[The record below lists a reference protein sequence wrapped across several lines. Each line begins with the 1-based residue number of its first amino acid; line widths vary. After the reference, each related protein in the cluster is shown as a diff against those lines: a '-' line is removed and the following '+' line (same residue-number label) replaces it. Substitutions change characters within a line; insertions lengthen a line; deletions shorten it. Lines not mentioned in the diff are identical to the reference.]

1 MPNAGPVPAV
11 ATTIL
16 SVSMLAVFA
25 LAAGSVYVI
34 RRLGNR
40 RQSLLMFAAAAVL
53 LVNVLIWTL
62 PG

>member
-25 LAAGSVYVI
+25 LAAGGAYVI

-40 RQSLLMFAAAAVL
+40 RQGLLMFAAAAVL
-53 LVNVLIWTL
+53 LVNVLIWTR

>member
-25 LAAGSVYVI
+25 FAAGSVYVI

>member
-1 MPNAGPVPAV
+1 MPNAGPVPV

-25 LAAGSVYVI
+25 LAAGSGYVI
-34 RRLGNR
+34 RRLRNR
-40 RQSLLMFAAAAVL
+40 RQGLLMLAAAAVL
-53 LVNVLIWTL
+53 LVNVLIWTR